1 MRPLRFL
8 IFMLY
13 LWLSVAGRAQ
23 RNRILNPDIASLQV
37 VAGNNW
43 LSMPVIDLGEGVPVN
58 IAFDD
63 LTHEYRRYAYKVE
76 HCNADWSTSGDLF
89 VSDYIDGFNADNVIE
104 HVEQSI
110 NTNMLYTHY
119 RFQIPNERCKLK
131 MSGNYRVTIYDA
143 NDDAQAVAECCFMVV
158 EPRMGIKLSVDANT
172 DKGINSRWQQVAM
185 EVKYG
190 GGLSVTDV
198 QRQIYTVVM
207 QNGRWDN
214 AVVNAKPQFVM
225 GDGLRWSHNP
235 QLVFEAGNEFRKF
248 EMLDVRHANMGVEKI
263 DWDGKE
269 YHAYLWPDEPRGS
282 YVFDEDANGAFYIRN
297 SDNREN
303 NRTSE
308 YVNIHFTLR
317 SPRLSGDVFV
327 NGFWTNDQLASP
339 YKMQFDE
346 AGQCYRLSLLLK
358 QGYYSY
364 QYVWRQPNGQIAN
377 VPTEGSFYQT
387 ENRYQALVYYRKLGE
402 RADRLVGF
410 AEIRR

>member
-1 MRPLRFL
+1 
-8 IFMLY
+8 
-13 LWLSVAGRAQ
+13 
-23 RNRILNPDIASLQV
+23 
-37 VAGNNW
+37 
-43 LSMPVIDLGEGVPVN
+43 
-58 IAFDD
+58 
-63 LTHEYRRYAYKVE
+63 
-76 HCNADWSTSGDLF
+76 
-89 VSDYIDGFNADNVIE
+89 
-104 HVEQSI
+104 
-110 NTNMLYTHY
+110 
-119 RFQIPNERCKLK
+119 
-131 MSGNYRVTIYDA
+131 
-143 NDDAQAVAECCFMVV
+143 
-158 EPRMGIKLSVDANT
+158 
-172 DKGINSRWQQVAM
+172 
-185 EVKYG
+185 
-190 GGLSVTDV
+190 
-198 QRQIYTVVM
+198 
-207 QNGRWDN
+207 
-214 AVVNAKPQFVM
+214 M

-346 AGQCYRLSLLLK
+346 TGQCYRLSLLLK

-402 RADRLVGF
+402 RTDRLVGF